1 MPIRSAIACAFFVPK
16 LRDHF
21 PAFHSNLFFFKEKKQ
36 RISSAIRA
44 KNNRMKTILFIIQK
58 EFKQI
63 FRDKSMLQLIF
74 ILPILQLLILSNAAT
89 FDVKNISI
97 TFVDNDQSRDS
108 RDLINAFKASSYFKV
123 TEPFYSEKEAVEEMQ
138 KGKTDI
144 IVTIP
149 IHFNRYLRKEQ
160 KASVSVSI
168 NAIDAATAGVENV
181 YVTQILNTYNQN
193 IQMQSKYF
201 SENKEVTQNIMVIP
215 SFWYNNTLNYKTF
228 MVPGILVLLVT
239 MLTLF
244 LSSMNIVREKELG
257 TLEQINVTPIKKYQF
272 IIGKLFPFWILGLV
286 ILTVGLL
293 IAKLVF
299 NVPMLGSIFLVYGFT
314 SVYLL
319 LILGFGLYIS
329 NHTETQQQAMF
340 IAWFF
345 MVIFILMSGLFTP
358 IESMP
363 KWAQNLTLLNPIR
376 YFVEFIRM
384 VLLKG
389 SGISEVLP
397 NLLIVSGFAVFVNGM
412 AVWSYKKSN

>member
-1 MPIRSAIACAFFVPK
+1 
-16 LRDHF
+16 
-21 PAFHSNLFFFKEKKQ
+21 
-36 RISSAIRA
+36 
-44 KNNRMKTILFIIQK
+44 MKTILFIIQK

-63 FRDKSMLQLIF
+63 FRNKSMLQIIF

-89 FDVKNISI
+89 FDVKNSAI
-97 TFVDNDQSRDS
+97 TFVDNDQSRES
-108 RDLINAFKASSYFKV
+108 RDLINAFKASTYFKV
-123 TEPFYSEKEAVEEMQ
+123 TEPYFSEKEAIEVMQ

-144 IVTIP
+144 IINIP
-149 IHFNRYLRKEQ
+149 VHFNRNLQKEQ
-160 KASVSVSI
+160 KASISVSI
-168 NAIDAATAGVENV
+168 NAIDAAKAGVENV
-181 YVTQILNTYNQN
+181 YVTQILNSYNQN

-201 SENKEVTQNIMVIP
+201 SENKEVAQNILVIP
-215 SFWYNNTLNYKTF
+215 SFWYNKTLNYKTF

-272 IIGKLFPFWILGLV
+272 IIGKLFPFWVLGLV
-286 ILTVGLL
+286 ILTVGLV
-293 IAKLVF
+293 IAKVVF
-299 NVPMLGSIFLVYGFT
+299 DVPMLGNILLVYGFT

-345 MVIFILMSGLFTP
+345 IVIFILMSGLFTP

-363 KWAQNLTLLNPIR
+363 RWAQNLTLLNPIR

-389 SGISEVLP
+389 SGFSEILN
-397 NLLIVSGFAVFVNGM
+397 NLLIVLGFAVFVNGM

>member
-1 MPIRSAIACAFFVPK
+1 MRLSGQK
-16 LRDHF
+16 
-21 PAFHSNLFFFKEKKQ
+21 
-36 RISSAIRA
+36 
-44 KNNRMKTILFIIQK
+44 MKTIVFIIQK

-89 FDVKNISI
+89 FDVKNIAI
-97 TFVDNDQSRDS
+97 TFVDNDKSRDS
-108 RDLINAFKASSYFKV
+108 RDLINAFKASTYFKV
-123 TEPFYSEKEAVEEMQ
+123 TDSDFSEKEAVEEMQ

-144 IVTIP
+144 IVNIP
-149 IHFNRYLRKEQ
+149 VHFNRDLQ
-160 KASVSVSI
+160 KDQEASISVNI

-181 YVTQILNTYNQN
+181 YVTQIINTYNQN

-201 SENKEVTQNIMVIP
+201 SENKEVSQNILVIP
-215 SFWYNNTLNYKTF
+215 SFWYNKTLNYKTF

-272 IIGKLFPFWILGLV
+272 IIGKLFPFWVLGLV
-286 ILTVGLL
+286 ILTVGLV
-293 IAKLVF
+293 IAKVVF
-299 NVPMLGSIFLVYGFT
+299 DVPMLGNILLVYGFT

-363 KWAQNLTLLNPIR
+363 QWAQKLTLLNPIR

-389 SGISEVLP
+389 SGFSDVLN
-397 NLLIVSGFAVFVNGM
+397 NLLIVTGFAVFVNGM

>member
-1 MPIRSAIACAFFVPK
+1 
-16 LRDHF
+16 
-21 PAFHSNLFFFKEKKQ
+21 
-36 RISSAIRA
+36 
-44 KNNRMKTILFIIQK
+44 MKTILFIIQR

-89 FDVKNISI
+89 FDVKNIAI
-97 TFVDNDQSRDS
+97 TFVDNNQSRES
-108 RDLINAFKASSYFKV
+108 RELISAFDASTYFNVTESYF
-123 TEPFYSEKEAVEEMQ
+123 FYYKAIEEMQ

-144 IVTIP
+144 IVNIP
-149 IHFNRYLRKEQ
+149 VNFNRNLQ
-160 KASVSVSI
+160 KDKKGSISVNI

-181 YVTQILNTYNQN
+181 YVTQIVSAYNKN
-193 IQMQSKYF
+193 IQIQSKYI
-201 SENKEVTQNIMVIP
+201 SENKEVEQNIMVIP

-272 IIGKLFPFWILGLV
+272 IIGKLFPFWVLGLV
-286 ILTVGLL
+286 ILTVGL
-293 IAKLVF
+293 IISKVVF
-299 NVPMLGSIFLVYGFT
+299 NVPMLGNILLVYGFT
-314 SVYLL
+314 SIYLL
-319 LILGFGLYIS
+319 LILGFGLFIS

-363 KWAQNLTLLNPIR
+363 KWAQNITLLNPIR
-376 YFVEFIRM
+376 YYVEFIRM

-389 SGISEVLP
+389 SGFVEVLN
-397 NLLIVSGFAVFVNGM
+397 NLLIIFGFAVVVNGL
-412 AVWSYKKSN
+412 AVWSYKKTN